1 MRTTDFD
8 KTLRI
13 KPWKPDIRL
22 VPHLTIETNMT
33 CNFRC
38 KNCYNYNRD
47 SVKTLDQIKVE
58 VDLGLK
64 LRKADTITLIGGE
77 PSLHPQL
84 SEIVGYISQKG
95 IIAQMLTNGYKH
107 LSDNDDIQLKELK
120 KAGLVRILLHID
132 DGQKE
137 YKDPIE
143 SIHKFLRKTRKL
155 NILTTVSWTIYRN
168 QSIRIPDLLREFS
181 VYPNFDGLLCVLEK
195 SVDLAIKPGYSNK
208 EWPLLLSEYEN
219 LKRSLNLHPSIF
231 LPSSIDDESVAWLVY
246 MYYINNETQ
255 KTFWISPS
263 LTRAY
268 QKLYLRFKK
277 RELFGIPPMR
287 HFFVLTLIVT
297 GVFECLIKPRRINE
311 LRNLLKDSKHTGLI
325 RYQYLAIQD
334 GPEFNSEKN
343 RVSICYH
350 CPDATVRNG
359 RICPVCLA
367 DRISPLPGKDPP
379 ADVPE
384 GLAVSV
390 FEHLNSK

>member
-1 MRTTDFD
+1 MKTKDFD
-8 KTLRI
+8 KTLHIR
-13 KPWKPDIRL
+13 PWKPDAGL

-33 CNFRC
+33 CNFWC
-38 KNCYNYNRD
+38 KNCYNYNRNY
-47 SVKTLDQIKVE
+47 VKTLDQIRKE
-58 VDLGLK
+58 VDLGLR

-77 PSLHPQL
+77 PSLHPEL
-84 SEIVGYISQKG
+84 SEIVEYISQKG
-95 IIAQMLTNGYKH
+95 IIAQMLTNGFKF
-107 LSDNDDIQLKELK
+107 LSDSEDIQLKQLK
-120 KAGLVRILLHID
+120 KNGLVRILLHID

-137 YKDPIE
+137 YEDPIR
-143 SIHKFLRKTRKL
+143 SIHEFLRKTNKL

-168 QSIRIPDLLREFS
+168 QNVRIPDLLRDFS

-208 EWPLLLSEYEN
+208 NWPLLLPEYVN
-219 LKRSLNLHPSIF
+219 LKRSLNLQPSIF
-231 LPSSIDDESVAWLVY
+231 LPSSTDDESITWLVY

-255 KTFWISPS
+255 KTFGLSPS

-268 QKLYLRFKK
+268 QKLYLRIKK

-287 HFFVLTLIVT
+287 RFFGLTLIIT
-297 GVFECLIKPRRINE
+297 GIIECFIRPRRISE
-311 LRNLLKDSKHTGLI
+311 FRELLKNSKHAGLI

-334 GPEFNSEKN
+334 GPEYNSEKN

-379 ADVPE
+379 PDTPDD
-384 GLAVSV
+384 LAVSV
-390 FEHLNSK
+390 FEHLL

>member
-1 MRTTDFD
+1 MKTTDFD

-13 KPWKPDIRL
+13 RPWKPDARL

-38 KNCYNYNRD
+38 RNCYNYNRNYI
-47 SVKTLDQIKVE
+47 KTLDQIKKE

-77 PSLHPQL
+77 PSLHPEL
-84 SEIVGYISQKG
+84 PEIVEYISQKG
-95 IIAQMLTNGYKH
+95 IIVQMLTNGFKF
-107 LSDNDDIQLKELK
+107 LSDSEDIQLKQLK
-120 KAGLVRILLHID
+120 KNGLVRILLHID

-137 YKDPIE
+137 YEDPIG
-143 SIHKFLRKTRKL
+143 SIHKFLRKTEKL

-168 QSIRIPDLLREFS
+168 QNIRIPYLLKDFS

-195 SVDLAIKPGYSNK
+195 SVDVAIKPGYSNK
-208 EWPLLLSEYEN
+208 DWPLLLSEYEN
-219 LKRSLNLHPSIF
+219 LKQSLNLQPSIF
-231 LPSSIDDESVAWLVY
+231 LPSSTDDESITWLVY

-255 KTFWISPS
+255 KTFSLSPS
-263 LTRAY
+263 LTRTY
-268 QKLYLRFKK
+268 QKLYLRVKK

-287 HFFVLTLIVT
+287 RFFGLTLIIT
-297 GVFECLIKPRRINE
+297 GIIECAIQLRRISE
-311 LRNLLKDSKHTGLI
+311 LRELLKNSKHAGLI

-334 GPEFNSEKN
+334 GPEYNSEKK

-379 ADVPE
+379 QDTPND
-384 GLAVSV
+384 LAVSV
-390 FEHLNSK
+390 FEHLRQ

>member
-1 MRTTDFD
+1 MKTTDFD
-8 KTLRI
+8 KSLRI
-13 KPWKPDIRL
+13 KPWKPDARL

-47 SVKTLDQIKVE
+47 YVKTLDQIKKE
-58 VDLGLK
+58 IDLGLK

-84 SEIVGYISQKG
+84 PEIVGYIRQKG
-95 IIAQMLTNGYKH
+95 IIAQMLTNGYIF
-107 LSDNDDIQLKELK
+107 LSDKEDTHLKELK
-120 KAGLVRILLHID
+120 KNGLVRVLLHID

-137 YKDPIE
+137 YKDPIG
-143 SIHKFLRKTRKL
+143 SIHEFLRKTRKL

-168 QSIRIPDLLREFS
+168 QSVGIPDLLRDFS

-195 SVDLAIKPGYSNK
+195 SVDLAIKKGYSNK
-208 EWPLLLSEYEN
+208 GWPLLIREYEN
-219 LKRSLNLHPSIF
+219 LKRSLNLQPSIF

-255 KTFWISPS
+255 KTFWLSPF

-268 QKLYLRFKK
+268 QKFYLQIKK

-287 HFFVLTLIVT
+287 HFFTLTLIVT
-297 GVFECLIKPRRINE
+297 GIFECVIKPRRITE
-311 LRNLLKDSKHTGLI
+311 LRELLKDSKQAGLI

-334 GPEFNSEKN
+334 GPEFNSEEN

-379 ADVPE
+379 PDIP
-384 GLAVSV
+384 GDLAELV
-390 FEHLNSK
+390 FAHLQQ

>member
-1 MRTTDFD
+1 MKTTDFD

-13 KPWKPDIRL
+13 RPWKPEAGF

-38 KNCYNYNRD
+38 KNCYNYNRNY
-47 SVKTLDQIKVE
+47 VKTLDQIKKE

-77 PSLHPQL
+77 PSLHPDL
-84 SEIVGYISQKG
+84 PEIVKYISQKG
-95 IIAQMLTNGYKH
+95 IIAQMLTNGFKF
-107 LSDNDDIQLKELK
+107 LSDNEDIQLKQLK
-120 KAGLVRILLHID
+120 INGLVRILLHID

-137 YKDPIE
+137 YEDPIG
-143 SIHKFLRKTRKL
+143 SIHEFLRKTKKL

-168 QSIRIPDLLREFS
+168 QSIRIPDLLRDFS

-208 EWPLLLSEYEN
+208 EWPLLLNEYEN
-219 LKRSLNLHPSIF
+219 LKRSLNLQPSIF
-231 LPSSIDDESVAWLVY
+231 LPSSIDDESVTWLVY

-255 KTFWISPS
+255 KTFSLSPS

-268 QKLYLRFKK
+268 QKFYLGIKK

-287 HFFVLTLIVT
+287 HFFGLTLIIT
-297 GVFECLIKPRRINE
+297 GIIECFLRPRRISE
-311 LRNLLKDSKHTGLI
+311 LRELLKNSKHAGLV

-334 GPEFNSEKN
+334 GPEYNSKKN

-359 RICPVCLA
+359 HICPVCLA

-379 ADVPE
+379 ADTPDD
-384 GLAVSV
+384 LAVSV
-390 FEHLNSK
+390 FEHLRQ